1 MNPALSNIFGA
12 ARAARRAAL
21 DEPAAK
27 RVLAAYGLAVPRGI
41 TVRPGALPALDG
53 LAGPFA
59 AKLISPDASHKS
71 DVGGVRLG
79 LADASAATAAVRE
92 MEALAHERGLALD
105 GVLIEQMAP
114 VGVELVIGGL
124 IDARF
129 GPVVMLGLGG
139 VFVEIF
145 GDTAFRVCPIDRL
158 DALGM
163 IDDLRGAALLR
174 GARGRPPVDEIADRR
189 GAARRRRGAGPSGR
203 ERGRDRGARH
213 QSADRLGGRRGRL
226 RRAHRAVEDGKPGGT
241 GAGPMSAYETFGP
254 IFRPRV
260 VAVVG
265 ASASG
270 GVSPGNEFIRHC
282 LAFGFDGRL
291 VPIHPSAATVE
302 GLAAAKSFAEV
313 GETIDFA
320 YVAVGAPQVPAL
332 IASAAGKVRFAQVMS
347 SGFGEVA
354 AGRAL
359 ERQLVEA
366 ARAAGVRLLG
376 PNCLGVYSPRGK
388 MAFIGGASA
397 EPGAGR
403 A

>member
-41 TVRPGALPALDG
+41 TVRPGALPALEG

-71 DVGGVRLG
+71 DIGGVRLG
-79 LADASAATAAVRE
+79 LSDAAAATAAVRE

-145 GDTAFRVCPIDRL
+145 GDIAFRVCPIDRL

-174 GARGRPPVDEIADRR
+174 GARGRPPVDESRIVQA
-189 GAARRRRGAGPSGR
+189 
-203 ERGRDRGARH
+203 
-213 QSADRLGGRRGRL
+213 LL
-226 RRAHRAVEDGKPGGT
+226 
-241 GAGPMSAYETFGP
+241 
-254 IFRPRV
+254 
-260 VAVVG
+260 
-265 ASASG
+265 
-270 GVSPGNEFIRHC
+270 
-282 LAFGFDGRL
+282 
-291 VPIHPSAATVE
+291 
-302 GLAAAKSFAEV
+302 
-313 GETIDFA
+313 
-320 YVAVGAPQVPAL
+320 AVGGGQGLLVENEDELTELDINPL
-332 IASAAGKVRFAQVMS
+332 IVSASAA
-347 SGFGEVA
+347 VA
-354 AGRAL
+354 CD
-359 ERQLVEA
+359 
-366 ARAAGVRLLG
+366 ARIVLSRT
-376 PNCLGVYSPRGK
+376 VSE
-388 MAFIGGASA
+388 A
-397 EPGAGR
+397 EPAPAR
-403 A
+403 